1 MSVGGLT
8 MADWAVH
15 PSGDRFVMFP
25 TDHDGVLGVVLV
37 TLRTNWFE
45 ALRDAV
51 GPGR

>member
-8 MADWAVH
+8 MADWAAH

-25 TDHDGVLGVVLV
+25 ANDEGVLGVELV

-45 ALRDAV
+45 ALRDAL
-51 GPGR
+51 GPSR